1 MALKIFSRLQKF
13 NLNAVRAFS
22 LMPNDQTTSKDLVL
36 IDVDEKS
43 GFATL
48 SLNRPPVNS
57 LNKELFVAISDA
69 LTQMERNKSR
79 GVIMSSVSLK
89 GVKKIR
95 ILNMITF
102 LYRRHRQSSV
112 PV

>member
-1 MALKIFSRLQKF
+1 MALKIFSHLQKF
-13 NLNAVRAFS
+13 NLNAFRAFS
-22 LMPNDQTTSKDLVL
+22 VMPNVQTTPEDLVL

-57 LNKELFVAISDA
+57 LNKEVYTAISDA

-79 GVIMSSVSLK
+79 GVIMSSVSW
-89 GVKKIR
+89 
-95 ILNMITF
+95 
-102 LYRRHRQSSV
+102 
-112 PV
+112 